1 MYIPQ
6 LDNSSI
12 NFPDPHDANKEGIVA
27 WGGDLNPARLY
38 NAYLNGIFPWYS
50 RQDPI
55 LWWSTD
61 PRLIMELDEFKLRKS
76 LRKKLKKFTYKF
88 DEKFEEVVHKC
99 ATVKRKEQN
108 GTWINQELID
118 SLNILYENDLAH
130 SVEAYQDG
138 ELVGGLY
145 GIIVGKVFCGES
157 MFAEVSDASK
167 AAYAILVR
175 HLKAWGYDFIDCQV
189 PTEHLKSLGAKE
201 VSRDYYLE
209 RLYKVNMETID
220 KKWEIEEELIN

>member
-189 PTEHLKSLGAKE
+189 PTEHLKYLGAKE